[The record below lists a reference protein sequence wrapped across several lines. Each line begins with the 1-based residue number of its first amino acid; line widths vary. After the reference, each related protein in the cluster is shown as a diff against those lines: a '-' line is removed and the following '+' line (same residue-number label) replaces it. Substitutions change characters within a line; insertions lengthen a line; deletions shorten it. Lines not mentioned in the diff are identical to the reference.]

1 MLTVMYYNPAPQS
14 VQGNSGTGWYIPTG
28 NSTYSPD
35 GSIAWEFRDPYDTEP
50 AWITIFQQPTVSLPA
65 ATPQDPRGLNPPLVW
80 PTAEEPPVYV
90 PPPPV
95 VVIPPAEAA
104 VPEPSARWLM
114 VFALVIVCIVLVRR
128 SDRRRWGG

>member
-1 MLTVMYYNPAPQS
+1 MITALYYNPAPQS

-28 NSTYSPD
+28 NSTYSLD
-35 GSIAWEFRDPYDTEP
+35 GALAWEFMDEYDTEP
-50 AWITIFQQPTVSLPA
+50 AWITIFRQPTVSLPA
-65 ATPQDPRGLNPPLVW
+65 PTPQDPRGLNPPLVW
-80 PTAEEPPVYV
+80 PTAEEPPVYI
-90 PPPPV
+90 PPAV